1 MPTATSDRSSTV
13 GRALCHA
20 FDASNMCY
28 LVGHVTS
35 SVFPELKKQRREQN
49 FIVCDACY
57 QCKNLSRTPGHI
69 QLQTCQCHGD
79 VNTSVLQM
87 GPMSQST
94 SWAKCTQT
102 HKSLCSP
109 SAHMT
114 LHHNNDSIKV
124 NTVSIRAVTTPVL
137 CNRICK
143 ASISSVTRPNCT
155 NGTSGFAAKVGPAGA
170 MPVLRNRI
178 GNESP
183 SHKR

>member
-87 GPMSQST
+87 RHMSQST
-94 SWAKCTQT
+94 CWAKCTQA
-102 HKSLCSP
+102 HKS
-109 SAHMT
+109 
-114 LHHNNDSIKV
+114 
-124 NTVSIRAVTTPVL
+124 
-137 CNRICK
+137 
-143 ASISSVTRPNCT
+143 SSMCQ
-155 NGTSGFAAKVGPAGA
+155 S
-170 MPVLRNRI
+170 L
-178 GNESP
+178 SLL
-183 SHKR
+183 